1 MKKLKKAT
9 MSEQKLDINDYSD
22 YRQFLEDYF
31 AMKKKSDRNWTL
43 SVWAQLLE
51 LNSVATLSMILTRKR
66 HAGKKLVERLIT
78 YFQLNHD
85 QAEYFREI
93 VKLQKAAKGDKK
105 LTQIMIESSKDDVNP
120 EELDMVFN
128 WESYAV
134 RELTKLKEFKE
145 DPDWITKA
153 LNFNLNEEYLPKLI
167 ERMLSSSFLER
178 KDDGELFAS
187 HNSISPTKP
196 IEKKAA
202 KKFHR
207 DLLDLSHQAFNIPL
221 DRRTFTHTTL
231 SIKKENLKKAKEM
244 IREFQIN
251 FTKLLEDT
259 EGDDIV
265 HLNIQFYPITKK

>member
-1 MKKLKKAT
+1 